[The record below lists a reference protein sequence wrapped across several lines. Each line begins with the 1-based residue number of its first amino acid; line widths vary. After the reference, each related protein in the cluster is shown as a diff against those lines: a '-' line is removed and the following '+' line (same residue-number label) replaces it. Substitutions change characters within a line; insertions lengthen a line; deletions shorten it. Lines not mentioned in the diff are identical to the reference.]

1 VHTVAC
7 GGSEEAALSLRN
19 PIPVLFAGLAALALV
34 GCAATPRSIEPTAL
48 FDDAAFQPEAAV
60 PAPANL
66 MALDSAMQVYAEDHL
81 RALATHED
89 PRRALIDA
97 LYRDHGL
104 RLDYDATATRTA
116 AEAFTERSGN
126 CLSLVMMTAAF
137 ARHLGLPVTFQAVH
151 VEELHSRNG
160 DLHFASGHVNLVLG
174 KPRFRGTFGVKEADG
189 LVVDFVRQD
198 ELGSRR
204 VQTLSEATIVAMYYN
219 NRAAELLAAGDLRAA
234 YWHVRAALRHQPGF
248 ATAENTLGVVYAR
261 AGDVA
266 AAEIAYRQALEAD
279 PGSVGALGNLVHLL
293 RGAGRLAEADALKA
307 RLDRLEPEPP
317 FHHFQI
323 GRAAAAAGDWPAA
336 AEHFER
342 ELRLHP
348 RQDEVHI
355 WAARAWR
362 ELGDIKRARRHAAAA
377 VEYSI
382 TPLRRRQ
389 YAAKL
394 DQLRAAPRL

>member
-1 VHTVAC
+1 MQLR
-7 GGSEEAALSLRN
+7 GSLPALFMG
-19 PIPVLFAGLAALALV
+19 VVALALAA
-34 GCAATPRSIEPTAL
+34 CAVMPRSADTVAL
-48 FDDAAFQPEAAV
+48 FDDAAFQPAVAV
-60 PAPANL
+60 PPPSTL
-66 MALDSAMQVYAEDHL
+66 MVLDPAMQAYAEGQL

-116 AEAFTERSGN
+116 AEAFAERSGN

-174 KPRFRGTFGVKEADG
+174 KPRFRGTLGLKEADG

-198 ELGSRR
+198 ELGGRR
-204 VQTLSEATIVAMYYN
+204 VQTLPEATIVAMYYN
-219 NRAAELLAAGDLRAA
+219 NRAAELLAAGDLHGA
-234 YWHVRAALRHQPGF
+234 YWHAREALRHQPRF
-248 ATAENTLGVVYAR
+248 ATAANTLGVVYAR
-261 AGDVA
+261 AGDA
-266 AAEIAYRQALEAD
+266 RAAEVAYRRALDAD
-279 PGSVGALGNLVHLL
+279 PGSIGALGNLVHLL
-293 RGAGRLAEADALKA
+293 RGVGRVAEADLLKA

-317 FHHFQI
+317 FHHFQL
-323 GRAAAAAGDWPAA
+323 GRAAAAAGDWRVAV
-336 AEHFER
+336 EHFER

-348 RQDEVHI
+348 RQDEVHV
-355 WAARAWR
+355 WAAHAWR
-362 ELGDIKRARRHAAAA
+362 ELGDLKRARRHAAAA
-377 VEYSI
+377 VEYSS

>member
-1 VHTVAC
+1 MP
-7 GGSEEAALSLRN
+7 LRN
-19 PIPVLFAGLAALALV
+19 LLPALLMGVGTLALAACAAAPRSVDSSVLFN
-34 GCAATPRSIEPTAL
+34 
-48 FDDAAFQPEAAV
+48 DAAFQPEAAV
-60 PAPANL
+60 PAPATL
-66 MALDSAMQVYAEDHL
+66 MALDPAMQAYAEGHL

-116 AEAFTERSGN
+116 AEAFAERSGN

-174 KPRFRGTFGVKEADG
+174 KPRFRGTFGLKEADG
-189 LVVDFVRQD
+189 LIVDFVRQD
-198 ELGSRR
+198 ELGGRR
-204 VQTLSEATIVAMYYN
+204 VQALPEATIVAMYYN

-234 YWHVRAALRHQPGF
+234 YWHAREALRHQPGF
-248 ATAENTLGVVYAR
+248 ATAANTLGVVYAR

-266 AAEIAYRQALEAD
+266 AAEAAYRRAMDAD
-279 PGSVGALGNLVHLL
+279 PGSIGALGNLVHLL
-293 RGAGRLAEADALKA
+293 RGAGRVAEADALKA

-317 FHHFQI
+317 FHHFQL
-323 GRAAAAAGDWPAA
+323 GRAAAAAGDWRRAA
-336 AEHFER
+336 DHFER

-355 WAARAWR
+355 WAARAWH
-362 ELGDIKRARRHAAAA
+362 ELGDFKRARRHATAA
-377 VEYSI
+377 VEYSS